1 MLWASE
7 MRCVT
12 IFTGVQV
19 LVHNTLYGTAL
30 ENDVD
35 VGAVVQVV
43 IVDVISEIPEDLL
56 QASH

>member
-1 MLWASE
+1 MCNYFYWCSS
-7 MRCVT
+7 V
-12 IFTGVQV
+12 G
-19 LVHNTLYGTAL
+19 NTLYGTAL

-43 IVDVISEIPEDLL
+43 IVDNDVISEIPEDLL

>member
-1 MLWASE
+1 MSKWNE
-7 MRCVT
+7 MCNYFYWCSSV
-12 IFTGVQV
+12 G
-19 LVHNTLYGTAL
+19 NTLYGTAL

-43 IVDVISEIPEDLL
+43 IVDNDVISEIPEDLL

>member
-1 MLWASE
+1 

-19 LVHNTLYGTAL
+19 LVHNTLYETAL
-30 ENDVD
+30 ENNVD

-43 IVDVISEIPEDLL
+43 IVDNDVISEIPEDLL